1 VARLPRSI
9 ASGRPAPLPAFLRAL
24 RPALGPVLGGPV
36 LGGLVLGLAVT
47 FTGGVARAE
56 DGSSLAMAVKATFLY
71 KFPLYVTWPER
82 AFAAA
87 TSPFT
92 LCIVGDEA
100 FAALVERAARGQAVD
115 GHPIAVVAPGTPAGE
130 APCRVVFVATADPGV
145 ARAALAA
152 VAGLPV
158 LTVTDGMADP
168 AAQGMINFVIAAG
181 RVRFA
186 IDEAQAARS
195 GLSVSSKL
203 LSLAVAVRPA
213 R

>member
-1 VARLPRSI
+1 
-9 ASGRPAPLPAFLRAL
+9 LPAFLLAFLLAL
-24 RPALGPVLGGPV
+24 VAALGL
-36 LGGLVLGLAVT
+36 VT
-47 FTGGVARAE
+47 FPGAAPRAE
-56 DGSSLAMAVKATFLY
+56 DGNALAMAIKATFLY

-92 LCIVGDEA
+92 LCVVGDEA
-100 FAALVERAARGQAVD
+100 FAALVGRAARGQAVD
-115 GHPIAVVAPGTPAGE
+115 GHPIAVVAPRTPAAE
-130 APCRVVFVATADPGV
+130 APCRLVFVAAADPGV

-152 VAGLPV
+152 VVGQPV
-158 LTVTDGMADP
+158 LTVTDGMAEP

-203 LSLAVAVRPA
+203 LALAVAVRPA